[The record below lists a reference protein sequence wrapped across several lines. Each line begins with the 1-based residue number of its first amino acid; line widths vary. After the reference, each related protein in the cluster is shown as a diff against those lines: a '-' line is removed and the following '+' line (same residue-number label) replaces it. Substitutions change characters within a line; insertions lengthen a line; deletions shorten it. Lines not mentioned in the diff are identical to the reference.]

1 MFITKSNGEDI
12 MAYDLIII
20 GAGPAGLT
28 AGLYAG
34 RRHLK
39 TLIISED
46 VGGQMALSH
55 LVENYP
61 GTDPKSGMEL
71 AEKMKKQ
78 AERFGCEIVNE
89 SIDGVDL
96 KGDIK
101 KVMAE
106 GKKFEAKAVII
117 ATGAQHRKLN
127 IEGEEEFLGKG
138 VSYCATCDGPLFKG
152 KKVVVVGG
160 SDSAVTVAL
169 YMEKIAS
176 QVHLIHRRDK
186 LRAIEANQKM
196 LFNSTIKVIWDS
208 VVEKI
213 EGEDLVKNIKIK
225 NVKTEEIVDLPVEG
239 VFIEIGYIPSTEIME
254 KEGVETDEKKY
265 IKTNEKQGTKVEGVY
280 AAGDVTGGFPQIV
293 TAAAQGAVAATS
305 AYFYIQKKFEK
316 SERKD
321 VVDWGHK

>member
-1 MFITKSNGEDI
+1 MFITKTNGEEN
-12 MAYDLIII
+12 MAYDLIVI

-28 AGLYAG
+28 AGIYAG

-55 LVENYP
+55 LIENYP
-61 GTDPKSGMEL
+61 GIETIIGADL
-71 AEKMKKQ
+71 TQKMKKQ
-78 AERFGCEIVNE
+78 AEKFGCEIINE
-89 SIDGVDL
+89 RVDGVKL
-96 KGDIK
+96 KGDVK
-101 KVMAE
+101 EVWAE
-106 GKKFEAKAVII
+106 KKKFEGKTVII

-127 IEGEEEFLGKG
+127 IEGEEEYLGKG
-138 VSYCATCDGPLFKG
+138 ISYCATCDGPLFRG

-169 YMEKIAS
+169 YLEKIAS

-186 LRAIEANQKM
+186 LRADEHNQKM
-196 LFNSTIKVIWDS
+196 LSNSTVKVVWDS
-208 VVEKI
+208 VVERI

-225 NVKTEEIVDLPVEG
+225 NVKTEEIIDLPVEG

-254 KEGVETDEKKY
+254 KAGVETDEKNY
-265 IKTNEKQGTKVEGVY
+265 IKVNSKAETSVGGVF
-280 AAGDVTGGFPQIV
+280 AAGDVTGQFPQIV
-293 TAAAQGAVAATS
+293 TAAAQGATAATS
-305 AYFYIQKKFEK
+305 AYFYIQKKFGHT
-316 SERKD
+316 ERKD